1 MNDSIKNSELYSNSA
16 EDKTNL
22 VLTCYICTA
31 QYYIM
36 NTLDQVKNKLG
47 KSYDD
52 LEFLLNCLKEVMI
65 ESGEI
70 ELALDI
76 PWITPILSFDK
87 KAFSGKHL
95 QLYSTCFQ
103 LLNIVEVNG
112 AVQNRRKKEDQD
124 SLSGIDGLWCFN
136 LKLLKERGFS
146 GQEIAENLSEISVEP
161 VLTAHPTE
169 AKPTIMLE
177 HLRNL
182 YLLVVKRENKM
193 YSTYEQNENRKSIKI
208 ALHRIWRISDVYT
221 EKPDIDSEL
230 DNIIHYLTQVF
241 PEVIS
246 LHDRRLS
253 QAWNEAGFDMSLIR
267 DISQYPKI
275 TFGNWVGGDRD
286 GHPLVTA
293 SVTQKTLLR
302 LRIKAFEVIKIELL
316 ALQKNLSFYCGEKQL
331 DRNFQQNLT
340 RLFIEI
346 RDFSGR
352 FKIDYPN
359 EAFKQY
365 VSYLLAKLPV
375 YHLDKNEMREERI
388 SYKYPSDLIKDLAIL
403 QNGLKAFGADEI
415 AFTDVNEIIR
425 IVKTFGFHLAKLDI
439 RQNSRYHEQVISQL
453 MQSAQLDGD
462 GFLDWD
468 EGERISFINTELN
481 SSRPFTHPI
490 IAIGNEARLLVD
502 TYRVISDHVGKYGEE
517 GLGSLIVSMTRTVSD
532 LLVVYLLEREVGLM
546 VNTPDGMASRLPVV
560 PLFET
565 IEDLIRSP
573 QILDQFLS
581 HPVTKNSLV
590 LQQQMNSLNTP
601 VQQVMI
607 GYSDS
612 NKDGGILASQWY
624 LYEAQSKLAEIGI
637 KHNVRI
643 RFFHGKGGSISR
655 GAGPTHWFLRAL
667 PPGTINGDIRLTEQG
682 ETIERKY
689 ANKNNA
695 VYNLELLTAGT
706 LSATMLQR
714 RNPIKEYELAS
725 EFGFM
730 VSKSMTVYKELIE
743 KPGFIQFY
751 EKATP
756 IDAIEQSKIGSRP
769 SRRSGARSLNDLRAI
784 PWVFSWS
791 QCRFNIT
798 SWYGVGTTLEA
809 MQQQNPSQFERFRN
823 SVKSDPFIRYVL
835 TNIDSS
841 LASSD
846 EIIFRQY
853 AALAADVPESKEI
866 VELMLSELTRT
877 KQMIDFIL
885 NIPLSKRRLNHYY
898 STLLRAE
905 AMEPLHKHQINL
917 LKEWRE
923 NTLAGPT
930 EKSDLLLFE
939 LLRCINAIAG
949 AIGFTG

>member
-1 MNDSIKNSELYSNSA
+1 M
-16 EDKTNL
+16 KTL
-22 VLTCYICTA
+22 E
-31 QYYIM
+31 
-36 NTLDQVKNKLG
+36 QVKNKLG
-47 KSYDD
+47 KAYED

-65 ESGEI
+65 ESDEA
-70 ELALDI
+70 ELANEI
-76 PWITPILSFDK
+76 PWITSSFTFQSKD
-87 KAFSGKHL
+87 FTGKHL
-95 QLYSTCFQ
+95 RLFSTCFQ

-112 AVQNRRKKEDQD
+112 AVQNRRKREDQN
-124 SLSGIDGLWCFN
+124 SLSVIDGLWSHN
-136 LKLLKERGFS
+136 LKLLKEKGFS
-146 GQEIAENLSEISVEP
+146 AETIAANLSRIEVEP

-182 YLLVVKRENKM
+182 YLLVVRRENQM
-193 YSTYEQNENRKSIKI
+193 YSRFEQEENRKRIKI

-230 DNIIHYLTQVF
+230 ENILHYLTKVF
-241 PEVIS
+241 PEVIT
-246 LHDRRLS
+246 LHDRRLV
-253 QAWNEAGFDMSLIR
+253 QAWEEAGFDPALILGT
-267 DISQYPKI
+267 QHFPKI

-293 SVTQKTLLR
+293 QVTRDTLLKLR
-302 LRIKAFEVIKIELL
+302 LEAFKVIKKELYT
-316 ALQKNLSFYCGEKQL
+316 LQTNLSFNCLAIQL
-331 DRNFQQNLT
+331 ESKFRDRYSLLLNEYREFT
-340 RLFIEI
+340 
-346 RDFSGR
+346 GHT
-352 FKIDYPN
+352 KIDYPN

-365 VSYLLAKLPV
+365 LSFLIAKLPATAYEGETTTV
-375 YHLDKNEMREERI
+375 PEDSN
-388 SYKYPSDLIKDLAIL
+388 SYKYPASLINDLGIL
-403 QNGLKAFGADEI
+403 QNGLKEFGASAI
-415 AFTDVNEIIR
+415 ASADVNEIIR
-425 IVKTFGFHLAKLDI
+425 IVNTFGFHLAKLDI
-439 RQNSRYHEQVISQL
+439 RQNSRFHELALSQL
-453 MQSAQLDGD
+453 MQAAQLDGEA
-462 GFLDWD
+462 FLIGT
-468 EGERISFINTELN
+468 ESERISFINQEIN
-481 SSRPFTHPI
+481 SCRPFTHPN
-490 IAIGNEARLLVD
+490 IAIGDEAKAVLD
-502 TYRVISDHVGKYGEE
+502 TYRVISDHINKFGAAA
-517 GLGSLIVSMTRTVSD
+517 LGSLIISMTRNLSD
-532 LLVVYLLEREVGLM
+532 LLVVYLLEREAGLM
-546 VNTPDGMASRLPVV
+546 ISTEDGMASGLPVV

-565 IEDLIRSP
+565 IEDLIHSP
-573 QILDQFLS
+573 QILDAFLS
-581 HPVTKNSLV
+581 HPVTRNSLE
-590 LQQQMNSLNTP
+590 LQRKNNSLTIP

-624 LYEAQSKLAEIGI
+624 LYEAQSKLAEIGL
-637 KHNVRI
+637 KHGVKI

-706 LSATMLQR
+706 LSATMLQD
-714 RNPIKEYELAS
+714 NSHIKEHQLAS
-725 EFGFM
+725 EFKYI
-730 VSKSMTVYKELIE
+730 VSRSMSVYKQLIE
-743 KPGFIQFY
+743 KQGFIQFY

-769 SRRSGARSLNDLRAI
+769 SRRTGTRTLNDLRAI

-809 MQQQNPSQFERFRN
+809 MQKHNPDQFERFKN
-823 SVKSDPFIRYVL
+823 SVKTDPFIRYIL
-835 TNIDSS
+835 TNVDSS

-853 AALAADVPESKEI
+853 ARLAADVPENNEFLS
-866 VELMLSELTRT
+866 LMLNELARTR
-877 KQMIDFIL
+877 QMIDIIL
-885 NIPLSKRRLNHYY
+885 DIPISQRRVNHYY

-905 AMEPLHKHQINL
+905 AMEPLHNHQVNL
-917 LKEWRE
+917 LRRWRKGNE
-923 NTLAGPT
+923 EGKT
-930 EKSDLLLFE
+930 EMNDLLLLE

>member
-1 MNDSIKNSELYSNSA
+1 M
-16 EDKTNL
+16 KTL
-22 VLTCYICTA
+22 E
-31 QYYIM
+31 
-36 NTLDQVKNKLG
+36 QVKNKLG

-52 LEFLLNCLKEVMI
+52 LEYLLNCLKEVMV
-65 ESGEI
+65 ESGEA
-70 ELALDI
+70 ELAQDI
-76 PWITPILSFDK
+76 PWITESLSFQEK
-87 KAFSGKHL
+87 LFTGKHL

-112 AVQNRRKKEDQD
+112 AVQNRRKKENQN
-124 SLSGIDGLWCFN
+124 SLSEIDGLWSYN
-136 LKLLKERGFS
+136 LKLLKQKGFS
-146 GQEIAENLSEISVEP
+146 AEEIALNLSEIKVEP

-182 YLLVVKRENKM
+182 YLLVVRRENQM
-193 YSTYEQNENRKSIKI
+193 YSKFEQNENRKNIKI

-241 PEVIS
+241 PEVIT
-246 LHDRRLS
+246 LHDRRLV
-253 QAWNEAGFDMSLIR
+253 QAWEEAGFDPALIR
-267 DISQYPKI
+267 GTTNYPKI

-286 GHPLVTA
+286 GHPLVT
-293 SVTQKTLLR
+293 SDVTKNTLLKLR
-302 LRIKAFEVIKIELL
+302 LKAFQVVKKELMT
-316 ALQKNLSFYCGEKQL
+316 LQKNLSFHCIEKQL
-331 DRNFQQNLT
+331 DGNFQENYN
-340 RLFIEI
+340 RLLNEI
-346 RDFSGR
+346 RKFSGHL
-352 FKIDYPN
+352 KIDYPN

-365 VSYLLAKLPV
+365 LSFLIAKLPV
-375 YHLDKNEMREERI
+375 VVYEGVAKEIHEETI
-388 SYKYPSDLIKDLAIL
+388 SYKYPYNLIKDLEIL
-403 QNGLKAFGADEI
+403 QNGLKAFGASEI

-425 IVKTFGFHLAKLDI
+425 LINTFGFHLAKLDI
-439 RQNSRYHEQVISQL
+439 RQNSRYHEQVLSEL
-453 MQSAQLDGD
+453 MDAAQLDGD
-462 GFLDWD
+462 IFLKSD
-468 EGERISFINTELN
+468 ETERISFVNNELS
-481 SSRPFTHPI
+481 SSRPFTHPNI
-490 IAIGNEARLLVD
+490 VLGNEARLLVD
-502 TYRVISDHVGKYGEE
+502 TYRVISEHVNKYGEE
-517 GLGSLIVSMTRTVSD
+517 ALGSLIVSMTRNLSD
-532 LLVVYLLEREVGLM
+532 LLVVYLLEREAGLLI
-546 VNTPDGMASRLPVV
+546 NTTDGLASRLPVV

-581 HPVTKNSLV
+581 HPVTKNSLKW
-590 LQQQMNSLNTP
+590 QQQTNCLAVP

-624 LYEAQSKLAEIGI
+624 LYEAQSQLAEIGL
-637 KHNVRI
+637 KHKVKI

-695 VYNLELLTAGT
+695 VYNLELLTAGI
-706 LSATMLQR
+706 LSATMIQ
-714 RNPIKEYELAS
+714 NNNQIKEHELAS
-725 EFGFM
+725 EFGYL
-730 VSKSMTVYKELIE
+730 VSKSMSVYKELIE

-769 SRRSGARSLNDLRAI
+769 SRRTGARSLNDLRAI

-809 MQQQNPSQFERFRN
+809 MQKHNHEKFERFKN
-823 SVKSDPFIRYVL
+823 SVKTDPFIRYVL
-835 TNIDSS
+835 TNVDSS

-846 EIIFRQY
+846 EAIFRQY
-853 AALAADVPESKEI
+853 AVLAADVPESGQILTLLLE
-866 VELMLSELTRT
+866 ELARTRH
-877 KQMIDFIL
+877 MIDFIL
-885 NIPLSKRRLNHYY
+885 NIPLEQRRVNHFY

-905 AMEPLHKHQINL
+905 AMEPLHKHQVNL
-917 LKEWRE
+917 LTQWRQRNE
-923 NTLAGPT
+923 QGI
-930 EKSDLLLFE
+930 SDKGDTLLFE

>member
-1 MNDSIKNSELYSNSA
+1 M
-16 EDKTNL
+16 KTL
-22 VLTCYICTA
+22 E
-31 QYYIM
+31 
-36 NTLDQVKNKLG
+36 QVKNKLG
-47 KSYDD
+47 KAYED

-65 ESGEI
+65 ESDEA
-70 ELALDI
+70 ELANEI
-76 PWITPILSFDK
+76 PWITSSFTFQDK
-87 KAFSGKHL
+87 EFTGKHL
-95 QLYSTCFQ
+95 QLFSTCFQ

-112 AVQNRRKKEDQD
+112 AVQNRRKREDQN
-124 SLSGIDGLWCFN
+124 SLSVIDGLWSHN
-136 LKLLKERGFS
+136 LKLLKEKGFS
-146 GQEIAENLSEISVEP
+146 AETIAANLSRIEVEP

-182 YLLVVKRENKM
+182 YLLVVRRENQM
-193 YSTYEQNENRKSIKI
+193 YSRFEQEENRKRIKI

-230 DNIIHYLTQVF
+230 ENILHYLTKVF
-241 PEVIS
+241 PEVIT
-246 LHDRRLS
+246 LHDRRLV
-253 QAWNEAGFDMSLIR
+253 QAWEEAGFDTALILGT
-267 DISQYPKI
+267 QHFPKI

-293 SVTQKTLLR
+293 QVTRDTLLKLR
-302 LRIKAFEVIKIELL
+302 LEAFRVIKKELYS
-316 ALQKNLSFYCGEKQL
+316 LQTNLSFNCLAIQL
-331 DRNFQQNLT
+331 ESKFRDSYNLLLKEYREFT
-340 RLFIEI
+340 
-346 RDFSGR
+346 GHP
-352 FKIDYPN
+352 KIDYPN

-365 VSYLLAKLPV
+365 LSFLIAKLPATTYEGETTAV
-375 YHLDKNEMREERI
+375 LEDSN
-388 SYKYPSDLIKDLAIL
+388 SYKYPESLINDLGIL
-403 QNGLKAFGADEI
+403 QNGLKEFGASAI
-415 AFTDVNEIIR
+415 ASADVNEIIR
-425 IVKTFGFHLAKLDI
+425 IVNTFGFHLAKLDI
-439 RQNSRYHEQVISQL
+439 RQNSRFHELALSQL
-453 MQSAQLDGD
+453 MQAAQLDGEA
-462 GFLDWD
+462 FLIGS
-468 EGERISFINTELN
+468 ESERISVINQEIN
-481 SSRPFTHPI
+481 SCRPFTHPN
-490 IAIGNEARLLVD
+490 IAVGDEAKAVLD
-502 TYRVISDHVGKYGEE
+502 TYRVISDHINKYG
-517 GLGSLIVSMTRTVSD
+517 GGALGSLIISMTRNLSD
-532 LLVVYLLEREVGLM
+532 LLVVYLLEREAGLM
-546 VNTPDGMASRLPVV
+546 INTEDGMASGLPVV

-565 IEDLIRSP
+565 IEDLIHSP
-573 QILDQFLS
+573 QILDAFLS
-581 HPVTKNSLV
+581 HPVTRNSLE
-590 LQQQMNSLNTP
+590 LQRKSNSLTIP

-637 KHNVRI
+637 KHGVKI

-706 LSATMLQR
+706 LSATMLQD
-714 RNPIKEYELAS
+714 NYHIKEHQLAS
-725 EFGFM
+725 EFKYI
-730 VSKSMTVYKELIE
+730 VSRSMSVYKQLIE
-743 KPGFIQFY
+743 KQGFIQFY

-769 SRRSGARSLNDLRAI
+769 SRRTGARTLNDLRAI

-809 MQQQNPSQFERFRN
+809 MQKHNPDQFERFKN
-823 SVKSDPFIRYVL
+823 SVKTDPFIRYIL
-835 TNIDSS
+835 TNVDSS

-846 EIIFRQY
+846 ETIFRQY
-853 AALAADVPESKEI
+853 ARLAADVPENEEFLS
-866 VELMLSELTRT
+866 LMLNELARTR
-877 KQMIDFIL
+877 QMIDIIL
-885 NIPLSKRRLNHYY
+885 DIPISQRRVNHYY

-905 AMEPLHKHQINL
+905 AMEPLHKHQVNL
-917 LKEWRE
+917 LTRWRKVNESGKTE
-923 NTLAGPT
+923 NN
-930 EKSDLLLFE
+930 DLLLLE